1 MSERC
6 APSQSLPLTEE
17 LMVWQRRLIDA
28 DTQWDVGAV
37 ILAMA
42 GAWPG
47 CEKACLLWNDGGT
60 RPCGAPVT
68 LVEADWAQAVLDGDG
83 YGRSA
88 DGRRVAWRV
97 LPDRRIVLLLHFA
110 GEQREQGLRAQLES
124 HFALARHHLRH
135 ALELAGLQESHQQ
148 LERSERLQHALFSM
162 ADLAGSDLA
171 TAEMLRR
178 IHDIVGTLMYSE
190 NFFIV
195 RYEPS
200 HDTMRFIYY
209 VDVEDSQIPDSTI
222 EQPLADQPYS
232 LTWHLLSG
240 GRSMLGSMEKL
251 REQVDGPLNIVGPD
265 AADWL
270 GVPMLRDGR
279 VCGGLVV
286 QSYQPHIGY
295 SEQDRTVLEFVA
307 SHVLTALERR
317 QDKDELE
324 HRVQLRTREL
334 VEANLALQREVMER
348 QRAEQLQAA
357 LFQLA
362 QLATADIDESEFYE
376 RVHAV
381 VGGLLHAENF
391 FIALVS
397 DGRQRLDF
405 PYYVDTSIR
414 SMPSRPLGRG
424 LSEYVLRTASPLLL
438 RQRAEIDALSQQGVV
453 VLQHVGEPA
462 MSWLGVP
469 LLVGDEVIGLVT
481 VQSLDQAVVYAMAD
495 QELLAFAASQIANSI
510 HRRRSAASLQQA
522 KQQLEQRV
530 EERTQELRRQI
541 VERER
546 VQEQLRH
553 QVMHDPL
560 TGLPNRGFLCD
571 RVDRLLGMLKRRPER
586 RCALLYLDLDHFKAI
601 NDSLG
606 HLAGDEFLKMV
617 ARRLQ
622 LCVRDPEVVA
632 RLSGDE
638 FSIVL
643 EDLETPA
650 AAINV
655 AQRVLQVLSEPIQVA
670 GTALVPSISI
680 GIAIGDHRYGNSD
693 ELLRDADT
701 ALYHAKQR
709 GRHRFEVFEQTPVPA
724 VDREA
729 AGGTGQQSAQ
739 PPKGRPA

>member
-1 MSERC
+1 MNERH
-6 APSQSLPLTEE
+6 APSQPLPLTQE

-28 DTQWDVGAV
+28 QTQWDVGAV
-37 ILAMA
+37 IVAMA

-47 CEKACLLWNDGGT
+47 CERACLLWNDGRT
-60 RPCGAPVT
+60 RPCSAPVT
-68 LVEADWAQAVLDGDG
+68 LAEADWARAVLDSDG
-83 YGRSA
+83 YALSA
-88 DGRRVAWRV
+88 DRRRVAWRV
-97 LPDRRIVLLLHFA
+97 LADQPIVLLLHFA
-110 GEQREQGLRAQLES
+110 VEQHEQELRAWLEL
-124 HFALARHHLRH
+124 HFALARHHLRL
-135 ALELAGLQESHQQ
+135 ALELAGLHESHRQ

-162 ADLAGSDLA
+162 ADLAGSDLPM
-171 TAEMLRR
+171 AEMLRR
-178 IHDIVGTLMYSE
+178 LHDIVGTLMYGE

-200 HDTMRFIYY
+200 RETMRFIYY
-209 VDVEDSQIPDSTI
+209 VDVEDSQIPDTTVD
-222 EQPLADQPYS
+222 EPLAAQPYS
-232 LTWHLLSG
+232 LTWHLLTG
-240 GRSMLGSMEKL
+240 GRSMLGNMEQL

-265 AADWL
+265 ATDWL
-270 GVPMLRDGR
+270 GVPMRRDGR

-295 SEQDRTVLEFVA
+295 SEQDRAVLEFVA

-317 QDKDELE
+317 QGKDELE

-334 VEANLALQREVMER
+334 VEANQALQREVRER

-391 FIALVS
+391 FIALIS
-397 DGRQRLDF
+397 DDRQRLDF

-414 SMPSRPLGRG
+414 SMPSRPIGGG
-424 LSEYVLRTASPLLL
+424 LSEYVLRKASPVLL
-438 RQRAEIDALSQQGVV
+438 RQRAEIDALSQQGEV

-522 KQQLEQRV
+522 KEQLEQRV

-571 RVDRLLGMLKRRPER
+571 RVDRLLGTMQRRPER

-638 FSIVL
+638 FCIVL
-643 EDLETPA
+643 EDLETPV

-655 AQRVLQVLSEPIQVA
+655 AKRVLQVLSEPIQVA
-670 GTALVPSISI
+670 GTVLVPSISI
-680 GIAIGDHRYGNSD
+680 GIAIGDHCYGGSD

-701 ALYHAKQR
+701 ALYRAKQQ
-709 GRHRFEVFEQTPVPA
+709 GRHRFEVFEPGPL
-724 VDREA
+724 VDG
-729 AGGTGQQSAQ
+729 AGATGQ
-739 PPKGRPA
+739 PPTGHPA

>member
-1 MSERC
+1 
-6 APSQSLPLTEE
+6 
-17 LMVWQRRLIDA
+17 MVWQRRLIDA
-28 DTQWDVGAV
+28 ETQWDVGAV
-37 ILAMA
+37 IVAMA

-47 CEKACLLWNDGGT
+47 SEKACLLWNDGGT
-60 RPCGAPVT
+60 RPCGAPLT
-68 LVEADWAQAVLDGDG
+68 LAEADWAQAVLDGDG
-83 YGRSA
+83 YGRSE

-97 LPDRRIVLLLHFA
+97 LPDQRIVLLLHFA
-110 GEQREQGLRAQLES
+110 GEQLQQGLRAQLES
-124 HFALARHHLRH
+124 HFALAGHHLRL
-135 ALELAGLQESHQQ
+135 ALELAGLQESHRQ

-195 RYEPS
+195 RYDPS

-209 VDVEDSQIPDSTI
+209 VDVEDAQIPDSTI

-232 LTWHLLSG
+232 LTWHLLTG

-279 VCGGLVV
+279 VYGGLVV

-317 QDKDELE
+317 QGKDELE

-334 VEANLALQREVMER
+334 IEANLALQREVMER

-381 VGGLLHAENF
+381 VGGLLNAENF
-391 FIALVS
+391 FIALIS
-397 DGRQRLDF
+397 DDRQQLDF

-414 SMPSRPLGRG
+414 SMPSRPLGAG
-424 LSEYVLRTASPLLL
+424 LSEYVLRKASPVLL
-438 RQRAEIDALSQQGVV
+438 RQRADIDALSQRGEV

-510 HRRRSAASLQQA
+510 HRRRSASSLQQA

-530 EERTQELRRQI
+530 EERTLELRRQI

-655 AQRVLQVLSEPIQVA
+655 AKRVLQVLSEPMQVA

-680 GIAIGDHRYGNSD
+680 GIAIGDHRYSNSD
-693 ELLRDADT
+693 ELLRDADS
-701 ALYHAKQR
+701 ALYLAKQR

-724 VDREA
+724 VDGAA
-729 AGGTGQQSAQ
+729 AGETGQQSTQ

>member
-1 MSERC
+1 MNERC

-17 LMVWQRRLIDA
+17 LVAWPRRLIDA
-28 DTQWDVGAV
+28 ATPWDVGAV
-37 ILAMA
+37 IVAMA

-47 CEKACLLWNDGGT
+47 CEKACLLWNDGGM
-60 RPCGAPVT
+60 RPCGAPVS
-68 LVEADWAQAVLDGDG
+68 LAEADWAQAVLDGDG
-83 YGRSA
+83 YGLSA

-97 LPDRRIVLLLHFA
+97 LPDQRIVLLLHFA
-110 GEQREQGLRAQLES
+110 AEQREQGLRALLEA
-124 HFALARHHLRH
+124 HFALASHHLRH
-135 ALELAGLQESHQQ
+135 ALELAGLQESHRQ
-148 LERSERLQHALFSM
+148 LERSERLQHALFSV

-171 TAEMLRR
+171 TSEMLRR
-178 IHDIVGTLMYSE
+178 IHDIVGTLMYGE

-195 RYEPS
+195 RYEPLRG
-200 HDTMRFIYY
+200 TMRFIYY
-209 VDVEDSQIPDSTI
+209 VDVEDAQIPDSTI
-222 EQPLADQPYS
+222 EQSLADQPYS
-232 LTWHLLSG
+232 LTWHLLTG
-240 GRSMLGSMEKL
+240 GRSMMGNVEKL
-251 REQVDGPLNIVGPD
+251 REQADGPLNIVGPD

-279 VCGGLVV
+279 VYGGLVV

-295 SEQDRTVLEFVA
+295 SEQDRSVLEFVA

-317 QDKDELE
+317 QGKDELE

-397 DGRQRLDF
+397 DDRQQLDF

-414 SMPSRPLGRG
+414 SMPSRPVGRG

-438 RQRAEIDALSQQGVV
+438 RQRAEMEALSQQGVV

-481 VQSLDQAVVYAMAD
+481 VQSLDQEVVYAMAD
-495 QELLAFAASQIANSI
+495 QELLAFAALQIANSI

-522 KQQLEQRV
+522 KAQLEQRV

-541 VERER
+541 AERER

-571 RVDRLLGMLKRRPER
+571 RVDRLLGMMKRRPQR

-617 ARRLQ
+617 AHRLQ
-622 LCVRDPEVVA
+622 LCVRDPDVVA

-650 AAINV
+650 AATNV
-655 AQRVLQVLSEPIQVA
+655 AKRVLQVLSEPMQVA
-670 GTALVPSISI
+670 GTTRIPSISI
-680 GIAIGDHRYGNSD
+680 GIAIGDHRYSNSD
-693 ELLRDADT
+693 ELLRDADA
-701 ALYHAKQR
+701 ALYRAKEQ
-709 GRHRFEVFEQTPVPA
+709 GRHRFEVFGQAPAPA
-724 VDREA
+724 VGDAAA
-729 AGGTGQQSAQ
+729 AGQ
-739 PPKGRPA
+739 PPEG